1 MLTVL
6 KRFGNF
12 IKHNGISLQKKKP
25 CTPRTGSQCARLHI
39 MGSLPR
45 ISLTQTELFNE
56 RTIRIGIAA
65 LEVIQQFAA
74 TADHAHQATARMV
87 VFHVCFELAGKFVAT
102 SRKQDRQTVVSG
114 TSVSV
119 RVDLGGRR
127 IIKKK
132 NKLRMLINRT

>member
-74 TADHAHQATARMV
+74 TADHATQATARMV
-87 VFHVCFELAGKFVAT
+87 VFHVISEERSVGKEGVCGCR
-102 SRKQDRQTVVSG
+102 SRWSG
-114 TSVSV
+114 
-119 RVDLGGRR
+119 DD
-127 IIKKK
+127 KKK
-132 NKLRMLINRT
+132 KRHTRENRKM

>member
-1 MLTVL
+1 
-6 KRFGNF
+6 
-12 IKHNGISLQKKKP
+12 
-25 CTPRTGSQCARLHI
+25 

-74 TADHAHQATARMV
+74 TADHAQQATARMV
-87 VFHVCFELAGKFVAT
+87 VFHVCFEMAGKFVDT
-102 SRKQDRQTVVSG
+102 SRKPRYLNFGGAGIALGPLLDRKRVVWG
-114 TSVSV
+114 KTGSV
-119 RVDLGGRR
+119 RVDCGGRS

-132 NKLRMLINRT
+132 KKN